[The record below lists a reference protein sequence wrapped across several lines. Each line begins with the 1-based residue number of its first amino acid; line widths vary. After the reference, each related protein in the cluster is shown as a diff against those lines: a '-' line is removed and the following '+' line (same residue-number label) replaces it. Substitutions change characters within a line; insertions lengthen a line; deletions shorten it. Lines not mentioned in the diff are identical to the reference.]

1 MKTGLVA
8 SLVHVENQ
16 LVGLVI
22 IDNVENQWIGW
33 SSLLHLCGKSTGW
46 IGHHIDVEDQL
57 DADEEE
63 VNFTSTRMYN
73 LHFQQ

>member
-1 MKTGLVA
+1 METGLAA

-22 IDNVENQWIGW
+22 IDVEG
-33 SSLLHLCGKSTGW
+33 
-46 IGHHIDVEDQL
+46 QL

>member
-1 MKTGLVA
+1 MKAGLVA
-8 SLVHVENQ
+8 SLVHVEDQ
-16 LVGLVI
+16 LVGLAI
-22 IDNVENQWIGW
+22 
-33 SSLLHLCGKSTGW
+33 
-46 IGHHIDVEDQL
+46 IDVEGQL